1 MEQDYN
7 IKHWTEPCR
16 KVDCRKNSCKCGIE
30 KVFIPAAMG
39 DDSEGSPI
47 APANGAYCNALVVYE
62 ANGHKYIYSK
72 EGIPTLITS
81 GGGGDYDEIIKEI
94 QDDLA
99 ETENDLAQEVLDR
112 VAGDNTLQGEI
123 DAIKN
128 SPDVVDIVDTYADL
142 QAYDTSHLGDKDIIR
157 VLTDETHDG
166 ASSYYRWDKQ
176 TETWT
181 YIGSIQTVA
190 NTIFY
195 ANLSETGN
203 TRHIY
208 KNSDMTGTVSVQ
220 ELLDANEEGQ
230 VILRMSS
237 AQTPE
242 NFNDAYLQ
250 NTYVGVSDYQF
261 LFLDNRNY
269 YEYDATTTADTTYY
283 YSKSTIQLEMS
294 AGTNITITGN
304 TISATDTTY
313 SNFVGTD
320 GQTAGTAGLVP
331 APATTDAGK
340 FLKADGTWDTAGGG
354 SGPTVVQTTG
364 TSTTDVMSQNATTS
378 MIFADPATMNN
389 VKIGANTF
397 TPVGSNAIEI
407 GKESKAKG
415 SNTVAIGPE
424 ATADSFASYGV
435 AIGAD
440 TMVYGSNAIAIGY
453 TAGTNGEKAVA
464 LGRGAHANHSFSVA
478 LGAGAAT
485 SVAGEINVG
494 TGSTYPTNGYNS
506 SNYRLLSGLYD
517 AQSDHDA
524 VTLGQLNGR
533 VKQNAG
539 APTTSTVGTVGQLL
553 EDTTNGK
560 LYQCTAI
567 DTTDLQ
573 NPSYTWTEVGAGGG
587 GGPAVVQTTGTSTT
601 DVMSQDAVTKMINPD
616 ITNYP
621 NRVIINSG
629 TIASNT
635 GLVINGEIT
644 DAQSHNSIAINAG
657 STTKA
662 TIGSTGYAGESIAI
676 GPSASVAKGYSSI
689 AIGSNAYVATSNAYL
704 SGIAVGMG
712 SYCSGNES
720 LAIGDSARTNSQN
733 DIALGKSSN
742 TLGTY
747 STAIGS
753 NARARSERSVA
764 IGAGATVENNP
775 AMAYSVALGA
785 NAVTTRAGEVNVG
798 TGVSTHG
805 YNSSAYR
812 VIGGVHDGQ
821 EAHDAVTVNQVN
833 SVIDA
838 INTALST
845 NIPHIGA

>member
-99 ETENDLAQEVLDR
+99 ETEDNLAQEVLDR
-112 VAGDNTLQGEI
+112 AAGDGTLQEEI

-142 QAYDTSHLGDKDIIR
+142 QAYDTSLLGDKDIIR
-157 VLTDETHDG
+157 VLADETHDG

-181 YIGSIQTVA
+181 YIGSIQTAA

-208 KNSDMTGTVSVQ
+208 KNSDMTGTVSAQ
-220 ELLDANEEGQ
+220 ELLDANEDGQ

-250 NTYVGVSDYQF
+250 NTYVGVDDYQF

-269 YEYDATTTADTTYY
+269 YEYDGTATTDTSYY

-340 FLKADGTWDTAGGG
+340 FLKADGTWD
-354 SGPTVVQTTG
+354 S
-364 TSTTDVMSQNATTS
+364 
-378 MIFADPATMNN
+378 
-389 VKIGANTF
+389 
-397 TPVGSNAIEI
+397 
-407 GKESKAKG
+407 
-415 SNTVAIGPE
+415 
-424 ATADSFASYGV
+424 
-435 AIGAD
+435 
-440 TMVYGSNAIAIGY
+440 
-453 TAGTNGEKAVA
+453 
-464 LGRGAHANHSFSVA
+464 
-478 LGAGAAT
+478 
-485 SVAGEINVG
+485 
-494 TGSTYPTNGYNS
+494 
-506 SNYRLLSGLYD
+506 
-517 AQSDHDA
+517 
-524 VTLGQLNGR
+524 
-533 VKQNAG
+533 
-539 APTTSTVGTVGQLL
+539 
-553 EDTTNGK
+553 
-560 LYQCTAI
+560 
-567 DTTDLQ
+567 
-573 NPSYTWTEVGAGGG
+573 AGGG
-587 GGPAVVQTTGTSTT
+587 GGEPDYSETEVSIGVKWIDGKTIYKKSFSKTISGNTQTFLLGVTNLYEIVKIEAIWHVGGTLTNGMPTT
-601 DVMSQDAVTKMINPD
+601 TSFPGDSSNNNSISV
-616 ITNYP
+616 ITYGGTVEIDSNG
-621 NRVIINSG
+621 RSG
-629 TIASNT
+629 TK
-635 GLVINGEIT
+635 GVI
-644 DAQSHNSIAINAG
+644 
-657 STTKA
+657 
-662 TIGSTGYAGESIAI
+662 TIYYT
-676 GPSASVAKGYSSI
+676 
-689 AIGSNAYVATSNAYL
+689 
-704 SGIAVGMG
+704 
-712 SYCSGNES
+712 
-720 LAIGDSARTNSQN
+720 
-733 DIALGKSSN
+733 KSS
-742 TLGTY
+742 
-747 STAIGS
+747 
-753 NARARSERSVA
+753 
-764 IGAGATVENNP
+764 
-775 AMAYSVALGA
+775 
-785 NAVTTRAGEVNVG
+785 
-798 TGVSTHG
+798 
-805 YNSSAYR
+805 
-812 VIGGVHDGQ
+812 
-821 EAHDAVTVNQVN
+821 
-833 SVIDA
+833 
-838 INTALST
+838 
-845 NIPHIGA
+845 